1 MRTFFVVF
9 AEENLDFY
17 QRLVEKLSPPE
28 TLPHINKLLATEPIE
43 NLGLVSECSDSV
55 MPTFLKRSPVTRFTV
70 DLKHDDSDELETILV
85 IVKEGQDPDKVVLF
99 IASKIEATVLAVQRQ
114 DGLPNVGTNTLH

>member
-17 QRLVEKLSPPE
+17 QRLVEKMSPPE
-28 TLPHINKLLATEPIE
+28 TLPQIHKLLATEPIE

-85 IVKEGQDPDKVVLF
+85 IVREGQDPGKVVLF

>member
-28 TLPHINKLLATEPIE
+28 TLPQMKKTLATEPIE
-43 NLGLVSECSDSV
+43 NLGLVSECSGSI

-70 DLKHDDSDELETILV
+70 DLRHDDSDELETILA
-85 IVKEGQDPDKVVLF
+85 IVREGQDPDKVALF

-114 DGLPNVGTNTLH
+114 DGLPNVVTNTLH

>member
-28 TLPHINKLLATEPIE
+28 TLPQMKKTLATEPIE
-43 NLGLVSECSDSV
+43 N
-55 MPTFLKRSPVTRFTV
+55 
-70 DLKHDDSDELETILV
+70 
-85 IVKEGQDPDKVVLF
+85 
-99 IASKIEATVLAVQRQ
+99 
-114 DGLPNVGTNTLH
+114 

>member
-1 MRTFFVVF
+1 
-9 AEENLDFY
+9 
-17 QRLVEKLSPPE
+17 
-28 TLPHINKLLATEPIE
+28 
-43 NLGLVSECSDSV
+43 

-114 DGLPNVGTNTLH
+114 DGLPSVGTNTLH